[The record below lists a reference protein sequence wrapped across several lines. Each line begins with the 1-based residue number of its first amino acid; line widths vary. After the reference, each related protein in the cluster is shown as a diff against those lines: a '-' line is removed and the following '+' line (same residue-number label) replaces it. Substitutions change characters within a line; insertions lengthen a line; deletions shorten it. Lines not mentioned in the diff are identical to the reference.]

1 MEFILIAVALLCIG
15 GVASLISCVP
25 SGGQIGRLSL
35 QFLKARKKEIMEIDC
50 SVYVGTS
57 LASGQDIAGSIYP
70 GVIEFD
76 DRIVEVRVNNTL
88 VKTYEVNAK

>member
-1 MEFILIAVALLCIG
+1 
-15 GVASLISCVP
+15 
-25 SGGQIGRLSL
+25 
-35 QFLKARKKEIMEIDC
+35 MEIDC
-50 SVYVGTS
+50 SVYAGIS

>member
-1 MEFILIAVALLCIG
+1 
-15 GVASLISCVP
+15 
-25 SGGQIGRLSL
+25 
-35 QFLKARKKEIMEIDC
+35 MEIDC
-50 SVYVGTS
+50 SVYVGIS
-57 LASGQDIAGSIYP
+57 LASDQDIASSIYP